1 MDRPYSFD
9 EARVAER
16 ESVIFAKEVA
26 NPTKYRGSWPQVRR
40 MNRVMQQLEQVAARL
55 TTQKATAEQLL
66 EQKRLRFQ

>member
-1 MDRPYSFD
+1 MDRPYTFD
-9 EARVAER
+9 EARLAER
-16 ESVIFAKEVA
+16 ESVIFAKEVQTP
-26 NPTKYRGSWPQVRR
+26 NKSRGSWPQVRR